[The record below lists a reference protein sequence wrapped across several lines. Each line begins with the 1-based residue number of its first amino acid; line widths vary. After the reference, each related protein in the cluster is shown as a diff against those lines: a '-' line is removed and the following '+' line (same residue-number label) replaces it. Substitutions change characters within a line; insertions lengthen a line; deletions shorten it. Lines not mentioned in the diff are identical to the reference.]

1 MYKVNCYFI
10 ISLFTI
16 TFVIFIQNG
25 YNVFVTAEDNNSWWM
40 ILANNLKEQGNY
52 SGAISLYDKALFMEP
67 NNIEIIANKGDTLN
81 HMGNY
86 SGAISLYDNAL
97 RIDNNYKNALDGK
110 GWALLELGN
119 YTQAL
124 PYFDKALQI
133 DPMLVD
139 ALNFKGQTLN
149 KLGNY
154 TGAQYYFDKALQI
167 DPKNLLLNK
176 YLQNLALN
184 KTSNA

>member
-1 MYKVNCYFI
+1 
-10 ISLFTI
+10 
-16 TFVIFIQNG
+16 
-25 YNVFVTAEDNNSWWM
+25 M
-40 ILANNLKEQGNY
+40 IK
-52 SGAISLYDKALFMEP
+52 
-67 NNIEIIANKGDTLN
+67 TLQ
-81 HMGNY
+81 
-86 SGAISLYDNAL
+86 
-97 RIDNNYKNALDGK
+97 IDPNYKWSLSNK
-110 GWALLELGN
+110 GWALIELGN

-154 TGAQYYFDKALQI
+154 TGAQYYIDKALQI

-184 KTSNA
+184 KTSNT